1 MKQTI
6 LITGAST
13 GIGNLTARA
22 LATAGHTVYATMRDV
37 AKKNADNAKSLTD
50 FAAENNLR
58 LNVIDLDVQS
68 QESSDAAIKQV
79 ISEAG
84 NIDVVVHNA
93 GHLVVGYAEAFTA
106 EDLQHLFDI
115 NVFGMQRVNRSVL
128 PHMRERQSGTLIY
141 VGSTSTVDLPPFL
154 APYVSSKSAF
164 DALAATT
171 AYEVGQFGIES
182 TIVQPGP
189 FTSGT
194 QHFPNATQA
203 TDKEVATAY
212 SKLDGLV
219 ARNEDATSGLFDAG
233 VDANPVAVADE
244 IVRILTL
251 PKGQKPA
258 RSVIDFSHGGVE
270 EVNTVLFDAQ
280 SSFLTRMGFA
290 DLLEVKS
297 AF

>member
-37 AKKNADNAKSLTD
+37 TKKNSKNAKSLKD
-50 FAAENNLR
+50 FAAQNNFR
-58 LNVIDLDVQS
+58 INVVDLDVQS
-68 QESSDAAIKQV
+68 QESSDAAVEHI

-84 NIDVVVHNA
+84 RIDVVVHNA

-128 PHMRERQSGTLIY
+128 PHMRERHSGTLIY

-171 AYEVGQFGIES
+171 AYEVGRFGIES

-203 TDKEVATAY
+203 SDKKVTVAY
-212 SKLDGLV
+212 SNLDELV
-219 ARNEDATSGLFDAG
+219 ARNEDATSNLFDKG

-244 IVRILTL
+244 IVRILSL

-270 EVNTVLFDAQ
+270 TVNAALFDAQ
-280 SSFLTRMGFA
+280 SSFLTRLGFS
-290 DLLEVKS
+290 DLLEVS
-297 AF
+297 S

>member
-37 AKKNADNAKSLTD
+37 TKKNSENAKSLKD
-50 FAAENNLR
+50 FAAQNNFR
-58 LNVIDLDVQS
+58 INVVDLDVQS
-68 QESSDAAIKQV
+68 QESSDAAVEHI

-84 NIDVVVHNA
+84 RIDVVVHNA

-128 PHMRERQSGTLIY
+128 PHMRERHSGTLIY

-171 AYEVGQFGIES
+171 AYEVGRFGIES

-203 TDKEVATAY
+203 SDKKVTVAY
-212 SKLDGLV
+212 SNLDELV
-219 ARNEDATSGLFDAG
+219 ARNEDATSNLFDEG

-244 IVRILTL
+244 IVRILSL

-270 EVNTVLFDAQ
+270 TVNTALFDAQ
-280 SSFLTRMGFA
+280 SSFLTRLGFS
-290 DLLEVKS
+290 DLLEVRT
-297 AF
+297 

>member
-37 AKKNADNAKSLTD
+37 TKKNSENAKSLKD
-50 FAAENNLR
+50 FAAQNNFR
-58 LNVIDLDVQS
+58 INVVDLDVQS
-68 QESSDAAIKQV
+68 QESSDAAVEHI

-84 NIDVVVHNA
+84 RIDVVVHNA

-128 PHMRERQSGTLIY
+128 PHMRERHSGTLIY

-171 AYEVGQFGIES
+171 AYEVGRFGIES

-203 TDKEVATAY
+203 SDKKVTVAY
-212 SKLDGLV
+212 SNLDELV
-219 ARNEDATSGLFDAG
+219 ARNEDATSNLFDEG

-244 IVRILTL
+244 IVRILSL

-270 EVNTVLFDAQ
+270 TVNAALFDAQ
-280 SSFLTRMGFA
+280 SSFLTRLGFS
-290 DLLEVKS
+290 DLLEVS
-297 AF
+297 S

>member
-37 AKKNADNAKSLTD
+37 TKKNSENAKSLKD
-50 FAAENNLR
+50 FAAQNNFR
-58 LNVIDLDVQS
+58 INVVDLDVQS
-68 QESSDAAIKQV
+68 QESSDAAVEHI

-84 NIDVVVHNA
+84 RIDVVVHNA

-128 PHMRERQSGTLIY
+128 PHMRERHSGTLIY

-171 AYEVGQFGIES
+171 AYEVGRFGIES

-203 TDKEVATAY
+203 SDKKVTVAY
-212 SKLDGLV
+212 SNLDELV
-219 ARNEDATSGLFDAG
+219 ARNEDATSNLFDKG

-244 IVRILTL
+244 IVRILSL

-270 EVNTVLFDAQ
+270 TVNAALFDAQ
-280 SSFLTRMGFA
+280 SSFLTRLGFS
-290 DLLEVKS
+290 DLLEVS
-297 AF
+297 S

>member
-37 AKKNADNAKSLTD
+37 TKKNSENAKSLKD
-50 FAAENNLR
+50 FAAQNNFR
-58 LNVIDLDVQS
+58 INVVDLDVQS
-68 QESSDAAIKQV
+68 QESSDAAVEHI

-84 NIDVVVHNA
+84 RIDVVVHNA

-128 PHMRERQSGTLIY
+128 PHMRERHSGTLIY

-171 AYEVGQFGIES
+171 AYEVGRFGIES

-203 TDKEVATAY
+203 SDKKVTVAY
-212 SKLDGLV
+212 SNLDELV
-219 ARNEDATSGLFDAG
+219 ARNEDATSNLFDEG

-244 IVRILTL
+244 IVRILSL

-270 EVNTVLFDAQ
+270 TVNAALFDAQ
-280 SSFLTRMGFA
+280 SSFLTRLGFS
-290 DLLEVKS
+290 DLLEVRT
-297 AF
+297 

>member
-37 AKKNADNAKSLTD
+37 TKKNSENAKSLKD
-50 FAAENNLR
+50 FAAQNNFR
-58 LNVIDLDVQS
+58 INVVDLDVQS
-68 QESSDAAIKQV
+68 QESSDTAVEHI

-84 NIDVVVHNA
+84 RIDVVVHNA

-128 PHMRERQSGTLIY
+128 PHMRERHSGTLIY

-171 AYEVGQFGIES
+171 AYEVGRFGIES

-203 TDKEVATAY
+203 SDKKVTVAY
-212 SKLDGLV
+212 SNLDELV
-219 ARNEDATSGLFDAG
+219 ARNEDATSNLFDEG

-244 IVRILTL
+244 IVRILSL

-270 EVNTVLFDAQ
+270 TVNAALFDAQ
-280 SSFLTRMGFA
+280 SSFLTRLGFS
-290 DLLEVKS
+290 DLLEVS
-297 AF
+297 S

>member
-37 AKKNADNAKSLTD
+37 TKKNSENAKSLKD
-50 FAAENNLR
+50 FAAQNNFR
-58 LNVIDLDVQS
+58 INVVDLDVQS
-68 QESSDAAIKQV
+68 QESSDTAVEHI

-84 NIDVVVHNA
+84 RIDVVVHNA

-128 PHMRERQSGTLIY
+128 PHMRERHSGTLIY

-171 AYEVGQFGIES
+171 AYEVGRFGIES

-203 TDKEVATAY
+203 SDKKVTVAY
-212 SKLDGLV
+212 SNLDELV
-219 ARNEDATSGLFDAG
+219 ARNEDATSNLFDKG

-244 IVRILTL
+244 IVRILSL

-270 EVNTVLFDAQ
+270 TVNAALFDAQ
-280 SSFLTRMGFA
+280 SSFLTRLGFS
-290 DLLEVKS
+290 DLLEVS
-297 AF
+297 S